1 MGPGEQACLRTA
13 SYSQPKAPPEILRP
27 PSFPSFFPAL
37 GLACG
42 ELKVTHSEAVQG
54 KNWRWGQLRCGGGP
68 GGNKL
73 EKGEGNLAGE
83 GLQLLMLV
91 TCLLRGQGRAAL
103 EEGS

>member
-1 MGPGEQACLRTA
+1 M
-13 SYSQPKAPPEILRP
+13 
-27 PSFPSFFPAL
+27 
-37 GLACG
+37 
-42 ELKVTHSEAVQG
+42 
-54 KNWRWGQLRCGGGP
+54 RCGGGP

-91 TCLLRGQGRAAL
+91 SCLLRGQGRAAL